1 MIDLPIRGFNSIVQ
15 DNVQRTRMGD
25 ENKCASSKI
34 GRKYSTTSFEAALSY
49 AYISFKTKTKKNKN
63 KNKNCMLPKVT
74 CEIYATKT
82 LVEGGANLVFCKNC
96 DPEMFV

>member
-1 MIDLPIRGFNSIVQ
+1 MFSAQGWGMKTSVRLPKLEGSTPQPPLKRPYHMLISH
-15 DNVQRTRMGD
+15 
-25 ENKCASSKI
+25 SKP
-34 GRKYSTTSFEAALSY
+34 KP
-49 AYISFKTKTKKNKN
+49 KKNKI